1 MYNDNDRNDD
11 NICNDRGGDN
21 SDSKDDNNYKHS
33 DDDNDADLY
42 QLAMMILK
50 LIL

>member
-1 MYNDNDRNDD
+1 MATIAMTTTSAMTCV
-11 NICNDRGGDN
+11 NI
-21 SDSKDDNNYKHS
+21 DSKDDNNYKHS
-33 DDDNDADLY
+33 DDDNDADVY